1 MHKRRFLIPFL
12 LAATLALAG
21 CGSQKQEKDT
31 SKEEEV
37 ELYIFNSK
45 GEISD
50 AMEDLVADY
59 EKETGVSVRLFN
71 TQAGEDHMKALRSLM
86 NEKVKPDIYTVQS
99 VAELEEWESY
109 DYVMNFSESESMTS
123 EFQEL
128 ADNIP
133 EGLRLTTEEGTNY
146 GVPYNIEGYGY
157 MVDTQML
164 ADIFGEGNTE
174 KLLEDLRLCDY
185 SDWESCVKALG
196 EFIDSGNTSTVTIHG
211 NSYTMQSKTGL
222 ANKLTGVFAVAG
234 SESWTYGDHMLNV
247 AVCAGLQNVSQ
258 AQNATKEQV
267 ENLRQAFVAY
277 AKALDLKTTY
287 AAGEEGHLTRSADM
301 ISASKNSYDM
311 AISKFA
317 NSKAIF
323 FKNGNW
329 TASSIEA
336 IDPEVAARLTL
347 IPVKLPIAD
356 SDIKVEGLTAEKMNQ
371 TIPVFASM
379 YYAINNRNDDAHKEA
394 AEDFLVW
401 LNTSETGMKYQTEVF
416 QFIPYNADPETTTVS
431 NALGNSIIQYV
442 NWGGTLSNPYNGAP
456 SNWGGNTV
464 GTYILKKY
472 LSKEI
477 WSQADY
483 EAIADY
489 AVDKWI
495 SMAGLN

>member
-1 MHKRRFLIPFL
+1 MRKRRFGVSCL
-12 LAATLALAG
+12 LAASLVLTA
-21 CGSQKQEKDT
+21 CGGEKQDKTDIAQ
-31 SKEEEV
+31 EEV

-45 GEISD
+45 GEISA

-59 EKETGVSVRLFN
+59 EKEKGVSVRLFN

-99 VAELEEWESY
+99 VAELAEWESY
-109 DYVMNFSESESMTS
+109 DYVMNFSASDCLTG
-123 EFQEL
+123 EFKEL
-128 ADNIP
+128 ADNIE

-164 ADIFGEGNTE
+164 ADIFGESSQDAI
-174 KLLEDLRLCDY
+174 LEDLRLCSY
-185 SDWESCVKALG
+185 EEWENCIKVLG
-196 EFIDSGNTSTVTIHG
+196 TFIDSGKTDTVTLNG
-211 NSYTMQSKTGL
+211 NPYTIQSKKGL
-222 ANKLTGVFAVAG
+222 AKKLTGVFAVAG
-234 SESWTYGDHMLNV
+234 SDSWTYGDHMLNV
-247 AVCAGLQNVSQ
+247 AVCAGISNVSS

-267 ENLRQAFVAY
+267 KDLKPAFVAY
-277 AKALDLKTTY
+277 AKALDLKTRY
-287 AAGEEGHLTRSADM
+287 AAGENGHLTRSADM
-301 ISASKNSYDM
+301 INASSNSYDA

-329 TASSIEA
+329 VASSIEGINA
-336 IDPEVAARLTL
+336 DVAKRLTF
-347 IPVKLPIAD
+347 IPVKLPVSD

-379 YYAINNRNDDAHKEA
+379 YYVINDRNDDAHKKA
-394 AEDFLVW
+394 AQDFLVW
-401 LNTSETGMKYQTEVF
+401 LNTSETGMKYQTDVF

-442 NWGGTLSNPYNGAP
+442 NRGGTLSNPYNGAP

-464 GTYILKKY
+464 GIHIMKKY
-472 LSKEI
+472 LTKAD

-495 SMAGLN
+495 SMAGLQ

>member
-1 MHKRRFLIPFL
+1 MQKRKFWLPFL

-21 CGSQKQEKDT
+21 CGSEKQQKKT

-50 AMEDLVADY
+50 AMEELAADY
-59 EKETGVSVRLFN
+59 KKQTGVSVRVFN
-71 TQAGEDHMKALRSLM
+71 TQAGEDHMKALRALM

-109 DYVMNFSESESMTS
+109 DYVMDFSKSKNLTDK
-123 EFQEL
+123 FKEL

-133 EGLRLTTEEGTNY
+133 EGLRLTTEDGTNY

-174 KLLEDLRLCDY
+174 KILEDLRLCNY
-185 SDWESCVKALG
+185 SDWENCVKALG
-196 EFIDSGNTSTVTIHG
+196 EFIDNGTTTNVSING
-211 NSYTMQSKTGL
+211 NSYAIQSKNGL
-222 ANKLTGVFAVAG
+222 AKKLTGVFAVAG

-267 ENLRQAFVAY
+267 QNLKPAFVAY

-287 AAGEEGHLTRSADM
+287 AAGENGHLTRSADM
-301 ISASKNSYDM
+301 ISASTNSYDM

-317 NSKAIF
+317 NSRAIF

-336 IDPEVAARLTL
+336 INSDVAARLTF
-347 IPVKLPIAD
+347 IPVKLPIED
-356 SDIKVEGLTAEKMNQ
+356 SDIKVEELTAEKMNQ

-379 YYAINNRNDDAHKEA
+379 YYAINNRNDEAHKKA

-442 NWGGTLSNPYNGAP
+442 NWGGTLANPYNGAP

-464 GTYILKKY
+464 GTYLLKNY
-472 LSKEI
+472 LSKAP
-477 WSQADY
+477 WGQADY
-483 EAIADY
+483 ETIADY